1 MCGIAGIVGF
11 ANLASSIE
19 RVERMTAQLERRG
32 PDDSGIESWQK
43 AVLGH
48 RRLSIF
54 DLSSAGHQPMMTPDG
69 EIGIVF
75 NGAIYNFQIL
85 RSELEEIGYRFR
97 SRTDTEVLLH
107 GYKEWGIDKLVSKID
122 GMFAFGIWDNELSR
136 LFLVRDRLGVKPLAF
151 YQNGDELAFASTIR
165 ALKMAGFPL
174 ELDTEGLLEYL
185 EFGFITDERAI
196 YSGVKKVAAGAIV
209 EWHNGELS
217 ERVYWQPPQ
226 VDHGK
231 TSFEEAVEQT
241 EDLFLAAVKKR
252 LLADVPVGALL
263 SGGID
268 SSLVCWAISELGSD
282 VTAFTIGTPDES
294 FDESAVARSTAKH
307 LGIKHEVLGLSS
319 SFLPDPMLLAKAYSE
334 PFACSSAL
342 GMLTVSERVS
352 ESATVLLTG
361 DGGDDVFLGYPEH
374 KNFFMAQKTAK
385 YLPQMSLGVWKGVRN
400 YLPETGPLKRLRSFV
415 DFSAGGLGAVAQVRD
430 GLPFYTANDL
440 LTPHL
445 RSLEF
450 DHRDIKWSSESA
462 KNLLDDFLIYDRRTR
477 FVGEYLPK
485 VDGATMF
492 HALESRSPFLDV
504 DLWSLAAALP
514 YSVRLHE
521 GRQKAV
527 LRKIA
532 EKRLGKSLA
541 GQKKQGFLVP
551 AQKWLANEWKSDF
564 IECLLNSRLAKLGL
578 LDAEQTIETFNR
590 SSENGQAVPR
600 QFWFIYV
607 LELWLCEEKLGE

>member
-11 ANLASSIE
+11 DDRSSSE

-32 PDDSGIESWQK
+32 PDDSGIESWK
-43 AVLGH
+43 NAVLGH

-54 DLSSAGHQPMMTPDG
+54 DLSSAGHQPMVTRDG

-75 NGAIYNFQIL
+75 NGAIYNFQVL
-85 RSELEEIGYRFR
+85 RSELEELGYRFR

-122 GMFAFGIWDNELSR
+122 GMFAFGIWDNDLSR
-136 LFLVRDRLGVKPLAF
+136 LFLVRDRLGVKPLAY

-165 ALKMAGFPL
+165 TLKMAGFPL
-174 ELDTEGLLEYL
+174 ELNTEGLLEYL
-185 EFGFITDERAI
+185 EFGFITDERSI
-196 YSGVKKVAAGAIV
+196 YSGVKKVTAGTIV

-217 ERVYWQPPQ
+217 ERIYWQPPK
-226 VDHGK
+226 VDPDK
-231 TSFEEAVEQT
+231 TSFEDAVEQT
-241 EDLFLAAVKKR
+241 EDLFLTAVKKR
-252 LLADVPVGALL
+252 LVADVPVGALL

-294 FDESAVARSTAKH
+294 FDESTVARNTAKH

-319 SFLPDPMLLAKAYSE
+319 SFLPDPTLLAKAYSE

-342 GMLTVSERVS
+342 GMLAVSERVS
-352 ESATVLLTG
+352 DSATVLLTG

-385 YLPQMSLGVWKGVRN
+385 YLPQMSLDVWQGVRN
-400 YLPETGPLKRLRSFV
+400 YLPETGTLKRLRSFV

-430 GLPFYTANDL
+430 GLPFYTANGL
-440 LTPHL
+440 LNPHL
-445 RSLEF
+445 SSLEF

-504 DLWSLAAALP
+504 DLWSFAAALP

-521 GRQKAV
+521 GRHKAI

-551 AQKWLANEWKSDF
+551 AQKWLANEWKNDF
-564 IECLLNSRLAKLGL
+564 IECLSNSRSAKLGL
-578 LDAEQTIETFNR
+578 LNAERTMETFKR
-590 SSENGQAVPR
+590 YSENGQAVPR
-600 QFWFIYV
+600 QYWFIYV
-607 LELWLCEEKLGE
+607 LELWLREEKLGE